1 MTNISWQEMRKHLPI
16 WHHRCTSRGFR
27 QVPDLALHHW
37 EKLGVIGTK
46 RKKKKK
52 KFFTFVFFNIFSQNF
67 WVIHGSIRSFDYLVT
82 FKTLHWPDVMQ
93 DCSQKTKHRK
103 GDAIRGKKQ
112 NYDSTLVPYHFF
124 QICTTKAKHCQG
136 VILKKKGEKIPN

>member
-1 MTNISWQEMRKHLPI
+1 MRKHLPL

-52 KFFTFVFFNIFSQNF
+52 LIFYFCFFQYILTKFLSHTWIHKEFWLPGHIQNITLAWCNARLQPEN
-67 WVIHGSIRSFDYLVT
+67 
-82 FKTLHWPDVMQ
+82 KTP
-93 DCSQKTKHRK
+93 KK